1 MPEPVNFDSINMS
14 EKFYFYRKDTSKNI
28 YTMYTGPCNWRQL
41 HFFSFFLS
49 AFPFAII
56 LYFLYNSKTKAMK
69 TFAIHQLTNN
79 VCKCAFKHD
88 IFFLTSSP
96 FFRFC
101 SVVPVQTTRH
111 YFWHYWMR
119 PISTDTN
126 LIPSAQVYHFRRKFM
141 NRDFWREYVK
151 YTNFAYVLART
162 HTFIVQYAH
171 SSGDVTE
178 KLLILFAKGKNRFI
192 SFLLLLGV

>member
-1 MPEPVNFDSINMS
+1 
-14 EKFYFYRKDTSKNI
+14 
-28 YTMYTGPCNWRQL
+28 MYTGPCNWRQL

-101 SVVPVQTTRH
+101 SVAPVQTTRH

-162 HTFIVQYAH
+162 HTFIVHAVCTQQWRCHRKTAYLICKR
-171 SSGDVTE
+171 E
-178 KLLILFAKGKNRFI
+178 KSFYFIFVAAWRLIMQRGRYWILSHNNCMTINGNK
-192 SFLLLLGV
+192 